1 MYLKNFMIIQTQNVL
16 INQAGICQFSFKN
29 SDVSVYSKKDE
40 KSLKKHL
47 TKEEVFGNIDEHC

>member
-1 MYLKNFMIIQTQNVL
+1 MSILNRVEELYFFIQ
-16 INQAGICQFSFKN
+16 

-47 TKEEVFGNIDEHC
+47 TKGEVFGNIDEHC